1 MALAAV
7 TVVSLMSG
15 LTGLAV
21 AQSTRAVTDQVTARA
36 HDATAAAQSAV
47 EGRIAVI
54 VQLVSSYAE
63 RPDISARVA
72 ATDHVVFGPRT
83 ALTDALGELH
93 ATVPGL
99 VSAWITDERGIIV
112 DTYEHNP
119 ATIGQ
124 DLSFR
129 DWYQGAR
136 RAGAPYL
143 SAGYVNKDPAQTP
156 GFALSVPVR
165 APGAADGQVVGVLGV
180 SMSLQALEAM
190 FEGAVPNSGRMLI
203 TDQAGQVLANPGVP
217 HEPLARNPDDQGV
230 RAALQGR
237 TQLHHGDG
245 WATVSAPLSY
255 GWTVSTSLPM
265 SLADEP
271 NRQLTLTLAVAGV
284 AVVLVLLAALLV
296 LAMVMRQRARAER
309 RLAEALAQ
317 VEERRRY
324 TDRVLDTLDVAVAVC
339 DAEGR
344 LTYFNRLSKTWHGMD
359 VDADVAAGDWSD
371 RYAITNLDGT
381 PVDADAW
388 PLIRAI
394 DTGSAVSSELVLR
407 GEDGSGR

>member
-1 MALAAV
+1 MRTNWRSSLKEVPEAADCESVTDDQRAPIGGEASRPRQIAEAPGGRPDRRAGRTGATPTRHRRGRLPRVSRGWASMALAAV
-7 TVVSLMSG
+7 TVVSLMAG

-136 RAGAPYL
+136 RGRRAVPLRRLRQQGSRPDPRLRPQRPGPCPRRGRRPGRRRPGRLDEPAGARGDVRGRGPQL
-143 SAGYVNKDPAQTP
+143 RSHADHRSGRSGP
-156 GFALSVPVR
+156 GQSRR
-165 APGAADGQVVGVLGV
+165 APRAAGSEPGRPRCPCRIAGPDAAAPWRRLGHRVGTAELRVDGQ
-180 SMSLQALEAM
+180 
-190 FEGAVPNSGRMLI
+190 
-203 TDQAGQVLANPGVP
+203 
-217 HEPLARNPDDQGV
+217 HEPAHVTGR
-230 RAALQGR
+230 RAQP
-237 TQLHHGDG
+237 
-245 WATVSAPLSY
+245 SA
-255 GWTVSTSLPM
+255 
-265 SLADEP
+265 
-271 NRQLTLTLAVAGV
+271 
-284 AVVLVLLAALLV
+284 
-296 LAMVMRQRARAER
+296 
-309 RLAEALAQ
+309 
-317 VEERRRY
+317 
-324 TDRVLDTLDVAVAVC
+324 
-339 DAEGR
+339 
-344 LTYFNRLSKTWHGMD
+344 
-359 VDADVAAGDWSD
+359 DAD
-371 RYAITNLDGT
+371 
-381 PVDADAW
+381 P
-388 PLIRAI
+388 
-394 DTGSAVSSELVLR
+394 R
-407 GEDGSGR
+407 GGRCRGGPRP

>member
-7 TVVSLMSG
+7 TVVSLMAG

-129 DWYQGAR
+129 DWYRVRGGPAR
-136 RAGAPYL
+136 RTSPPVTSTRIPPRPPASP
-143 SAGYVNKDPAQTP
+143 SASR
-156 GFALSVPVR
+156 SVP
-165 APGAADGQVVGVLGV
+165 P
-180 SMSLQALEAM
+180 
-190 FEGAVPNSGRMLI
+190 
-203 TDQAGQVLANPGVP
+203 
-217 HEPLARNPDDQGV
+217 ARPTA
-230 RAALQGR
+230 RSSAS
-237 TQLHHGDG
+237 
-245 WATVSAPLSY
+245 WAS
-255 GWTVSTSLPM
+255 
-265 SLADEP
+265 
-271 NRQLTLTLAVAGV
+271 R
-284 AVVLVLLAALLV
+284 
-296 LAMVMRQRARAER
+296 
-309 RLAEALAQ
+309 
-317 VEERRRY
+317 
-324 TDRVLDTLDVAVAVC
+324 
-339 DAEGR
+339 
-344 LTYFNRLSKTWHGMD
+344 
-359 VDADVAAGDWSD
+359 
-371 RYAITNLDGT
+371 
-381 PVDADAW
+381 
-388 PLIRAI
+388 
-394 DTGSAVSSELVLR
+394 
-407 GEDGSGR
+407 